1 MDTQHRANQ
10 RQLEECLFAMLETP
24 NMKAKKDLRR
34 FYENCRKAYAELD
47 KEMVECRR
55 RQRITHKYTEL
66 QAQFDE
72 CIKHFEQ
79 WLIMAKL
86 LY

>member
-10 RQLEECLFAMLETP
+10 RRLEECLFAMLETSDV
-24 NMKAKKDLRR
+24 KAKKDLRR
-34 FYENCRKAYAELD
+34 FFENCRKAYSELD
-47 KEMVECRR
+47 KEMVICRR